1 MNACLRT
8 LFALCLAGLMVAC
21 THTATSTLGELPRT
35 PKASIEQQLQQADQA
50 EPEEANLLR
59 LSAADQALKQNDPVR
74 ARRILQLI
82 QIDSLK
88 PAQQI
93 FASTL
98 QAELALQRDNP
109 KAALRAL
116 EHPSLEFL
124 GELPTSQQVRTHLA
138 RANALQGDEQL
149 LAATR
154 ERLYVAPLL
163 SEQAQ
168 PGNNEAIWAMVTR
181 LPGEQLR
188 ATGDADLDGWLE
200 LAQIIRSGGI
210 QQQQASLAAWRQNNP
225 QHPAA
230 LRLPEALTR
239 LNELASQPFER
250 IALLLPQQGQLSSV
264 ARALRD
270 GFLAAHYEA
279 QAAGLDQPSISF
291 YDSSQLRS
299 MDDFYRQAEADGI
312 QLVVGPLEK
321 PLVKQLSDRE
331 QLPIV
336 TLALNYS
343 DPGQEAPGQLFQFG
357 LAAEDEAREA
367 ARRAWDDGMR
377 SAVALVPRGEW
388 GDRVLDAFRQS
399 WQAQGGTLIA
409 AEHVDQPVKLAQQ
422 IGDLFQLRQSE
433 ARASRLRS
441 TLGTAVA
448 SQPTRRQ
455 DVDFIFLAATP
466 QQAQQIKPT
475 LAFQYAG
482 DVPVYATSHLY
493 AGNANQAQMLDLDG
507 IRFCETPWLLGEQ
520 SALRQQAGQA
530 WPQANGSL
538 GRLYAM
544 GADAYSLATRLQQ
557 LQAVPSTRI
566 DGLSGQLALTPAQ
579 RIERRLPWAEF
590 RNGQVVRL
598 PETF

>member
-35 PKASIEQQLQQADQA
+35 PKASIEQQLEQA
-50 EPEEANLLR
+50 EQAKPEQASLLR
-59 LSAADQALKQNDPVR
+59 LSAADQALAQGDPQR
-74 ARRILQLI
+74 ARRILQLVE
-82 QIDSLK
+82 IDSLK

-93 FASTL
+93 FAGTL
-98 QAELALQRDNP
+98 QAELALQRNSP

-116 EHPSLEFL
+116 QHQSFEFL
-124 GELPTSQQVRTHLA
+124 AELPPQQQARTHLVRA
-138 RANALQGDEQL
+138 RALESDEQL

-163 SEQAQ
+163 GDQQQIEN
-168 PGNNEAIWAMVTR
+168 GEAIWALVTR
-181 LPGEQLR
+181 LPNEQLQ
-188 ATGDADLDGWLE
+188 ASGDTDLDGWLE
-200 LAQIIRSGGI
+200 LARIIRSGGI
-210 QQQQASLAAWRQNNP
+210 QQQQANLEAWRQANP

-230 LRLPEALTR
+230 QRLPKALSR
-239 LNELASQPFER
+239 LNELASRPFEH

-270 GFLAAHYEA
+270 GFMAAHYEA
-279 QAAGLDQPSISF
+279 RGAGLQQPRITF
-291 YDSSQLRS
+291 YDSSQIRS

-343 DPGQEAPGQLFQFG
+343 DPGQSAPAQLFQFG

-367 ARRAWDDGMR
+367 ARRAWSDGMR

-409 AEHVDQPVKLAQQ
+409 AEHVDQPVQLAQQ

-441 TLGTAVA
+441 TLGTDIA

-493 AGNANQAQMLDLDG
+493 SGNANQAQLLDLDG
-507 IRFCETPWLLGEQ
+507 IRFCETPWLLGTT
-520 SALRQQAGQA
+520 SSLRQQAGQA

-544 GADAYSLATRLQQ
+544 GADAYSLATSLQQ
-557 LQAVPSTRI
+557 LQALPSTHI

-590 RNGQVVRL
+590 RDGQVVPL
-598 PETF
+598 PESY